1 MEVEPRPAG
10 RHAPGN
16 HDGQTPVAVLP
27 TFAPMNF
34 LPRLRF
40 SALLVSVALL
50 AGCSTSP
57 ISRIDA
63 NRAVYESWPIEM
75 QEAVSSGRA
84 AVGMTPEMV
93 EMALGKP
100 SEVNSREG
108 KDGPE
113 EVWVYKKSSS
123 MPSLLGNTGI
133 SLGGSI
139 GPIGIG
145 TGGPA
150 RRANPASTDEQD
162 VVFKNGVVIRADPAP

>member
-1 MEVEPRPAG
+1 
-10 RHAPGN
+10 
-16 HDGQTPVAVLP
+16 
-27 TFAPMNF
+27 MNF
-34 LPRLRF
+34 SPRLRF
-40 SALLVSVALL
+40 SALLASVALL

-84 AVGMTPEMV
+84 IEGMTPEMV

-133 SLGGSI
+133 SLGGSL
-139 GPIGIG
+139 GGVGIG
-145 TGGPA
+145 TGGPIGRPSSTA
-150 RRANPASTDEQD
+150 TDEQD
-162 VVFKNGVVIRADPAP
+162 VVFKNGVVIRADTPP